1 MSISCLHHLLTS
13 FTTCLL
19 AFYMFL
25 PRLSR
30 LKPLLLPILLFLN
43 MIFTDF
49 LHCHMIQILIQLFHI
64 FIANSRNFVSRIS
77 SSFKQLK
84 TDLFLE
90 IGPAL
95 SKIACYP
102 SFYPWISSFSAPNL
116 NEYLEYCLN
125 LFTSQHLNILDVPLI
140 FSMYSGNHTLF
151 LFWNAYFSQCF
162 YC

>member
-30 LKPLLLPILLFLN
+30 LKPLLLPISLFLN
-43 MIFTDF
+43 MIYTDF

-64 FIANSRNFVSRIS
+64 FIANSRNFVLQKF
-77 SSFKQLK
+77 SSFQVLN
-84 TDLFLE
+84 TNLFLE

-95 SKIACYP
+95 SEIACYL
-102 SFYPWISSFSAPNL
+102 SSYLCISSFSAPNL
-116 NEYLEYCLN
+116 SEFLNHCLN
-125 LFTSQHLNILDVPLI
+125 LFSSQHLNILDVPLI

-151 LFWNAYFSQCF
+151 LF
-162 YC
+162 